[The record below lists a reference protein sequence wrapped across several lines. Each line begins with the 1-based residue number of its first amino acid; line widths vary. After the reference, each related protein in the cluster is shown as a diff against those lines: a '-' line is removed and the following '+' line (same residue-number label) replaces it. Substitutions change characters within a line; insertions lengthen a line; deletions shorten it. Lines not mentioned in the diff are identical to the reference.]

1 MIPRMTIVVA
11 GASGLIGSALVAHW
25 RQRGHD
31 VRRLVRRAVGAADEF
46 AWDPAAGKLDVRALV
61 GAQAIVNLAGE
72 NVAGG
77 RWTAQ
82 RREQILRSRTD
93 ATRTIVAA
101 LSGMEV
107 RPAVLINASAV
118 GFYGERGD
126 EVVNEA
132 SAMGQGFLPEVVWAW
147 ETHADGAAKLGV
159 RVVKLRLGVVLA
171 RGGGALEK
179 MLPAFRAGVGGRL
192 GSGRQW
198 MSWVALEDVI
208 GAIEHALA
216 DATVS
221 GPVNVVAP
229 EPVTNAEFTREL
241 GRVLRRPTVLPVPA
255 LALRVL
261 FGRGLAD
268 EALLGSTRV
277 DPEVLRRTGYRFRF
291 PELGA
296 ALRAVV

>member
-1 MIPRMTIVVA
+1 MTIVVA
-11 GASGLIGSALVAHW
+11 GASGLIGTALVAHL
-25 RQRGHD
+25 RQAGHD
-31 VRRLVRRAVGAADEF
+31 VRRLVRRAVAAPGEF
-46 AWDPAAGKLDVRALV
+46 AWDPEAGTLDVRALA
-61 GAQAIVNLAGE
+61 GAQAIINLAGE

-77 RWTAQ
+77 RWTPA
-82 RREQILRSRTD
+82 RRERIMRSRTD

-101 LSGMEV
+101 LGGIAT
-107 RPAVLINASAV
+107 RPEVLINASAV

-126 EVVNEA
+126 DVMTEA
-132 SAMGQGFLPEVVWAW
+132 SPMGRGFLPEVVWAW
-147 ETHADGAAKLGV
+147 ETHADSAAGLGV

-179 MLPAFRAGVGGRL
+179 MLPAFRLGVGGKL

-198 MSWVALEDVI
+198 MSWVALEDVL
-208 GAIEHALA
+208 GAIDHALSNPGL
-216 DATVS
+216 S
-221 GPVNVVAP
+221 GPVNLVAP
-229 EPVTNAEFTREL
+229 HAVTNAEFTREL
-241 GRVLRRPTVLPVPA
+241 GRVLRRPVVLPVPA

-277 DPEVLRRTGYRFRF
+277 RPEALLRTGYRFRF
-291 PELGA
+291 PELAG